1 MNTSKRILIVDDDET
16 IRKSL
21 ARILRVNSFETAEAA
36 DGTAALE
43 MIQKRP
49 PDLVI
54 LDIRMPGIDGIE
66 TFVRIREQL
75 PNVPA
80 IFMSA
85 YSANDLAKA
94 ADDLGGLSVLAKPF
108 KIDSLL
114 DLAKSAI
121 HIAPILIVDD
131 NPDVLNSLARALRQ
145 AGIESTKA
153 DSLSAATAQLR
164 KRPDRVVIADV
175 FLDDGFGF
183 QLLEEYAGRS
193 RTPPLI
199 LVTGYS
205 ERLDETLQQRGLS
218 GHKLMCLEKPVDIDS
233 LIHTIRQ
240 HQGNSEGAAP

>member
-1 MNTSKRILIVDDDET
+1 MKSKKRVLIVDDDEN

-21 ARILRVNSFETAEAA
+21 ARILRLNSFETIEAP
-36 DGTAALE
+36 DGIAALLE
-43 MIQKRP
+43 IEKTR

-54 LDIRMPGIDGIE
+54 LDIRMPGIDGVE
-66 TFVRIREQL
+66 TFSRIRKQL

-85 YSANDLAKA
+85 YSASDRAKA

-108 KIDSLL
+108 KVESMLE
-114 DLAKSAI
+114 LAKSAI

-131 NPDVLNSLARALRQ
+131 NPDILKSLARALRN

-153 DSLSAATAQLR
+153 SSLKTATGELR

-183 QLLEEYAGRS
+183 DLLAEYSDTAE
-193 RTPPLI
+193 TPPLI
-199 LVTGYS
+199 LVTGYRD
-205 ERLDETLQQRGLS
+205 RLNETLNQRGLQS
-218 GHKLMCLEKPVDIDS
+218 QELICLEKPVDVDT
-233 LIHTIRQ
+233 LVNTIRR
-240 HQGNSEGAAP
+240 HQGKSEGAAP

>member
-1 MNTSKRILIVDDDET
+1 MNTLKRVLIVDDDEA

-21 ARILRVNSFETAEAA
+21 ARILQLNSFETAEAA
-36 DGTAALE
+36 DGKAALD
-43 MIQKRP
+43 MIQQQV

-85 YSANDLAKA
+85 YSANDRAKA
-94 ADDLGGLSVLAKPF
+94 ADALGGLSVLAKPF
-108 KIDSLL
+108 KIDSML

-131 NPDVLNSLARALRQ
+131 NPDVLNSLARALSQ

-153 DSLSAATAQLR
+153 ESLRAATAQLR

-183 QLLEEYAGRS
+183 DLLQEYTGKAKK
-193 RTPPLI
+193 PPLI
-199 LVTGYS
+199 LVTGYG
-205 ERLDETLQQRGLS
+205 ERLGKTLDQRGLS
-218 GHKLMCLEKPVDIDS
+218 GHKLTCLNKPVDIDS
-233 LIHTIRQ
+233 LIRTIRQ